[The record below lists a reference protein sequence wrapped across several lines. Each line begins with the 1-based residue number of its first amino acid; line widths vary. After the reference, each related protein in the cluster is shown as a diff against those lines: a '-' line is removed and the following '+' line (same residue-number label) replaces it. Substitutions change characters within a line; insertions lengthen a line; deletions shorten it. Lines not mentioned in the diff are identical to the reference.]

1 MSRGRPQYSAPSICL
16 FEQDRNCC
24 HANCLWA
31 HPGSEAERRR
41 KAATSQGRFAQPV
54 HALVGRVRI
63 QFAKR
68 GARSFTSSAVV
79 AAFVTVV
86 WLREQPRE
94 NQGWT
99 SRLEDPYKPLL
110 PMDAEFADIKTK
122 LRRWRSLREE
132 IEEIAKQFADQH
144 DGKTTEEAST
154 YCQPHF

>member
-1 MSRGRPQYSAPSICL
+1 MALRTVYLGPKLLPCQLPLGTPQ
-16 FEQDRNCC
+16 F
-24 HANCLWA
+24 
-31 HPGSEAERRR
+31 GSGT
-41 KAATSQGRFAQPV
+41 ATESCYLP
-54 HALVGRVRI
+54 
-63 QFAKR
+63 
-68 GARSFTSSAVV
+68 RSFRATGSRSRWKGPNSAREERCSLVYVVSVV